1 MKKQSE
7 TTKRT
12 RRIFIDAFW
21 ALVKEKPIS
30 KIAVNELT
38 RRTSYNRG
46 TFYEY
51 FIDIDDLVANAE
63 ADLLDELKQT
73 IRQVMPESGSGN
85 TIPQRASERAD
96 SLENLF
102 QIVFNAM
109 NEKIYLLLGPNGDS
123 AFFPKVKSELL
134 PLVEDYL
141 PLPADSPYFDYLL
154 DYVNSAMFSILQL
167 WNERGKDLPAEEVSI
182 LMQNLVLHGLMAYLQ
197 ETNDPFQ
204 LNPC

>member
-12 RRIFIDAFW
+12 RRSFIEAFW
-21 ALVKEKPIS
+21 ALVREKPIS

-51 FIDIDDLVANAE
+51 FVDIDDLVANAE
-63 ADLLDELKQT
+63 ADLLDELKQA
-73 IRQVMPESGSGN
+73 IRQVMPESGSGK
-85 TIPQRASERAD
+85 TMPRKVSEGAD
-96 SLENLF
+96 SLKNLF
-102 QIVFNAM
+102 QVVFNAM

-167 WNERGKDLPAEEVSI
+167 WNGRGKDLPAEEIST
-182 LMQNLVLHGLMAYLQ
+182 LMQNLVLHGLMAYLP
-197 ETNDPFQ
+197 EAHDPFQ
-204 LNPC
+204 FNPC

>member
-73 IRQVMPESGSGN
+73 IRQVMPESDSGN
-85 TIPQRASERAD
+85 TVHQMASERAD
-96 SLENLF
+96 SLKNLF

-154 DYVNSAMFSILQL
+154 DYINSAMFSILQL
-167 WNERGKDLPAEEVSI
+167 WNERGKDLPAEEVST
-182 LMQNLVLHGLMAYLQ
+182 LMQNLVLRGLMAYLP
-197 ETNDPFQ
+197 ETNDPFS
-204 LNPC
+204 LNP

>member
-1 MKKQSE
+1 MKKQSA

-85 TIPQRASERAD
+85 AIHQMASERAD
-96 SLENLF
+96 SLKNLF

-123 AFFPKVKSELL
+123 AFFSKVKSELL

-154 DYVNSAMFSILQL
+154 DYINSAMFSILQL
-167 WNERGKDLPAEEVSI
+167 WNERGKDLSAEEVST
-182 LMQNLVLHGLMAYLQ
+182 LMQNLVLHGLMAYLP
-197 ETNDPFQ
+197 ETNDPFRFN
-204 LNPC
+204 L

>member
-51 FIDIDDLVANAE
+51 FLDIDDLVTNAE
-63 ADLLDELKQT
+63 EDLLDELKQA
-73 IRQVMPESGSGN
+73 ILQVMPESGSGN
-85 TIPQRASERAD
+85 TIPRRPSEKAD

-102 QIVFNAM
+102 QIVFNAV

-123 AFFPKVKSELL
+123 AFFSKVKSELL

-141 PLPADSPYFDYLL
+141 PLQADSPYFDYLL

-167 WNERGKDLPAEEVSI
+167 WNERGKDLPAEEVSA
-182 LMQNLVLHGLMAYLQ
+182 LMQNLVLRGLMAYLP
-197 ETNDPFQ
+197 ETSDPFR

>member
-7 TTKRT
+7 TTRRT

-21 ALVKEKPIS
+21 TLVKEKPIS

-63 ADLLDELKQT
+63 ADLLDELKQA

-85 TIPQRASERAD
+85 MIHQMASERAD
-96 SLENLF
+96 SLKTLF

-154 DYVNSAMFSILQL
+154 DYINSAMFSILQL
-167 WNERGKDLPAEEVSI
+167 WNERGKDLPAEEVSA
-182 LMQNLVLHGLMAYLQ
+182 LMQNLVLRGLMAYLP
-197 ETNDPFQ
+197 ETNDVQ
-204 LNPC
+204 E

>member
-51 FIDIDDLVANAE
+51 FTDIDDLVANAE

-73 IRQVMPESGSGN
+73 VRQVMPESGSGN
-85 TIPQRASERAD
+85 TVHQMASERVD
-96 SLENLF
+96 SLKNLF

-154 DYVNSAMFSILQL
+154 DYINSAMFSILQL
-167 WNERGKDLPAEEVSI
+167 WNERGKDLPAEEVST
-182 LMQNLVLHGLMAYLQ
+182 LMQNLVLRGLMAYLP
-197 ETNDPFQ
+197 ETNDPFRIN
-204 LNPC
+204 LC

>member
-63 ADLLDELKQT
+63 ADLLDELKQA

-85 TIPQRASERAD
+85 TRTRRDSERAD

-141 PLPADSPYFDYLL
+141 PLPTDSPYFDYLL

-167 WNERGKDLPAEEVSI
+167 WNERGKDLPAKEVSV
-182 LMQNLVLHGLMAYLQ
+182 LMQNLVLHGLMAYLPG
-197 ETNDPFQ
+197 TNDPLHFS
-204 LNPC
+204 LS